1 MSLRDSDREYHF
13 AFIDGPNMGQL
24 GKREG
29 AIFGPV
35 QSLDHL
41 NSMVDDFA
49 ADIGV
54 RVTHFHSDAESD
66 ILGFIHETGSSV
78 DGYLINPA
86 GLTYFGLATRDA
98 LLDTGVPYVEVH
110 FANLSQWKQ
119 NTAPGRTDLQSMF
132 THTATGI
139 FEGMRHYG
147 YYAGVLALA
156 LALDDDSF
164 LGEGDPEAAG

>member
-1 MSLRDSDREYHF
+1 MPLRDSNREYKF
-13 AFIDGPNMGQL
+13 AFINGPNMGQL

-35 QSLDHL
+35 SSLEQL
-41 NSMVDDFA
+41 NGMVDKFA
-49 ADIGV
+49 AEIGV
-54 RVTHFHSDAESD
+54 SITHFQSDAESD
-66 ILGFIHETGSSV
+66 ILRFIHETGSSV

-110 FANLSQWKQ
+110 FANLSVWKQ
-119 NTAPGRTDLQSMF
+119 NTAPGRGDLQSMF
-132 THTATGI
+132 SHTASGI

-147 YYAGVLALA
+147 YYAGVLSLA

-164 LGEGDPEAAG
+164 LGSGGDQS

>member
-1 MSLRDSDREYHF
+1 MPLRDSNREYRF

-35 QSLDHL
+35 SSLEHL

-49 ADIGV
+49 AEIGV
-54 RVTHFHSDAESD
+54 TITHFQSDAESE
-66 ILGFIHETGSSV
+66 ILGFIHGTGSSV
-78 DGYLINPA
+78 DGYLVNPA

-98 LLDTGVPYVEVH
+98 LLDTGVPYLEVH
-110 FANLSQWKQ
+110 FANLSVWKQ

-132 THTATGI
+132 SHTATGV

-147 YYAGVLALA
+147 YFAGVLALA
-156 LALDDDSF
+156 LALDDESF
-164 LGEGDPEAAG
+164 LGTGGDGT

>member
-1 MSLRDSDREYHF
+1 MPLRDSTREYKF
-13 AFIDGPNMGQL
+13 AFINGPNMGQL

-35 QSLDHL
+35 SSLDQL
-41 NSMVDDFA
+41 NGMVDKFA
-49 ADIGV
+49 AEIGV
-54 RVTHFHSDAESD
+54 TLTHFQSDAESE
-66 ILGFIHETGSSV
+66 ILHFIHETGSSV
-78 DGYLINPA
+78 DAYLINPA

-98 LLDTGVPYVEVH
+98 LLDTGVPYLEVH
-110 FANLSQWKQ
+110 FANLSVWKQ
-119 NTAPGRTDLQSMF
+119 NTAPGRDDLQSMF

-147 YYAGVLALA
+147 YFAGVLAMA

-164 LGEGDPEAAG
+164 LGAGGDES

>member
-1 MSLRDSDREYHF
+1 MPLRDSTRQYRF
-13 AFIDGPNMGQL
+13 AFINGPNMGQL

-35 QSLDHL
+35 SSLEQL
-41 NSMVDDFA
+41 NGMVDDFA
-49 ADIGV
+49 SEIGV
-54 RVTHFHSDAESD
+54 SVTHFQSDAESE
-66 ILGFIHETGSSV
+66 ILHFIHETGSSV

-110 FANLSQWKQ
+110 FANLSVWKQ
-119 NTAPGRTDLQSMF
+119 NTAPGRSELQSMF
-132 THTATGI
+132 THTAAGI

-147 YYAGVLALA
+147 YFAGVLALA

-164 LGEGDPEAAG
+164 LGAGGDSS